1 MFDYF
6 GIVAEK
12 KFNDNKKIWIARV
25 NFLGF
30 NLSGEISEK
39 QAETLKK
46 GQLVKALVIG
56 TPKAKDNYAYIM
68 PEVVGIEE
76 VDMKELKK
84 LTELP
89 VAKITVINAKT
100 ESLHDKEKNETIS
113 YASMQI
119 AGELGGTFTGTTDF
133 VDNIKNWGKYEIELN
148 IINKKGVVQIYPSNF
163 KEIEVKEAK

>member
-12 KFNDNKKIWIARV
+12 KFNDTRKKWIARV

-30 NLSGEISEK
+30 NLSGEISDE
-39 QAETLKK
+39 QAENLKK

-68 PEVVGIEE
+68 PEVVGIQE
-76 VDMKELKK
+76 VDQKELKK

-89 VAKITVINAKT
+89 VAKVTVINAKK
-100 ESLHDKEKNETIS
+100 ESLTDDKGETIS
-113 YASMQI
+113 YASLQI
-119 AGELGGTFTGTTDF
+119 TGDLGGTFTGTTDF

-148 IINKKGVVQIYPSNF
+148 IISKKGVVQIYPSNF
-163 KEIEVKEAK
+163 KEIENK

>member
-12 KFNDNKKIWIARV
+12 KFNETRKKWIARV

-30 NLSGEISEK
+30 NLSGEISDD
-39 QAETLKK
+39 QAENLKK

-68 PEVVGIEE
+68 PEVVGIQE
-76 VDMKELKK
+76 VDAKEVKK
-84 LTELP
+84 ITELP

-100 ESLHDKEKNETIS
+100 ESLKDDKGETIN

-163 KEIEVKEAK
+163 KEIETK